1 MASALVSVRAPR
13 PLVHPGHGCVPPA
26 QCRKL
31 FMLETTLRSITWCHA
46 VPQAAFTSVSPGQS
60 ARQLRAAR
68 PVCVCALGDGHVSWS
83 GAKASALAIAAAAAL
98 ALSPLPARAVSGG
111 GGARSCQEV
120 SQSTCR
126 ASEAGTPRCTP
137 AGAPALLQ
145 ARRLCGESVE
155 IAGPDALQAAPQH
168 SYDALCM
175 TLSVR
180 FWHKRHPAYSLYARE
195 SKGWCVRESMER
207 GRDGRAALR
216 AGGQLRGQPAV
227 PRLCQQLH
235 RHVRLPGGHPAW

>member
-155 IAGPDALQAAPQH
+155 IAGPDADSAWTLGRPWSFLQ
-168 SYDALCM
+168 L
-175 TLSVR
+175 
-180 FWHKRHPAYSLYARE
+180 K
-195 SKGWCVRESMER
+195 
-207 GRDGRAALR
+207 
-216 AGGQLRGQPAV
+216 
-227 PRLCQQLH
+227 
-235 RHVRLPGGHPAW
+235 